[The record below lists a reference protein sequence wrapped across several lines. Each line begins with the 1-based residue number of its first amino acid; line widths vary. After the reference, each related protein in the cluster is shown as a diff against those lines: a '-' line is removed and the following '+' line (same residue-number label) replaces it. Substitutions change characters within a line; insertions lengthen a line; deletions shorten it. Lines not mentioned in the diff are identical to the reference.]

1 MPLRILHLR
10 NSDRLGGP
18 ERLILEQARRAA
30 PDVEV
35 TLASFA
41 REGAPHPF
49 LDEARRL
56 GLRTL
61 PVAQRGSY
69 DPRVVGHVRAAIDLV
84 LPHVVLGHDY
94 KADLV
99 LSHAAKGSRGAKGR
113 AVARAALVHGYTA
126 ENRKIRFFEAWDRRC
141 LRSADAVV
149 AVTASV
155 REALARS
162 GVDPARI
169 HAVENGIDVEAVACA
184 ASAARDELRA
194 EWGLAPDEPCVLS
207 LGRLSPEKGQHALV
221 DAWIRLAR
229 PRGVLVLV
237 GDGASRAGLERAAR
251 AARPGSVRFA
261 GWRDDPWRC
270 LGAADVLV
278 LPSLREGLPLALL
291 EAMAAGVPVVATR
304 VGGMPEALD
313 GGRAGRLVPPDDP
326 PALAEALRAT
336 LGASPDGPALVS
348 AARMRVAERYPVER
362 QVRALE
368 ALWQALQPRGQPVER

>member
-56 GLRTL
+56 GLRAL

-69 DPRVVGHVRAAIDLV
+69 DVRVVGLVRAAIDLL

-99 LSHAAKGSRGAKGR
+99 LARAARGR
-113 AVARAALVHGYTA
+113 AVARAALVHGYTG
-126 ENRKIRFFEAWDRRC
+126 ENRKVRAFEALDRRC

-149 AVTASV
+149 AVAASV
-155 REALARS
+155 RAALARA
-162 GVDPARI
+162 GVPADRI
-169 HAVENGIDVEAVACA
+169 HAIENGIDVEAVAREA
-184 ASAARDELRA
+184 ASARDAVRA
-194 EWGLAPDEPCVLS
+194 EWGLSPDEPCVLS
-207 LGRLSPEKGQHALV
+207 LGRLSPEKGQDVLL
-221 DAWIRLAR
+221 DAWLRLAL
-229 PRGVLVLV
+229 PRGVLVLA
-237 GDGASRAGLERAAR
+237 GEGASRAGLERAAG
-251 AARPGSVRFA
+251 AARAGSVRFA
-261 GWRDDPWRC
+261 GWRTDPWRC

-278 LPSLREGLPLALL
+278 LPSRTEGLPLALL
-291 EAMAAGVPVVATR
+291 EAMAAGVPGVATR
-304 VGGMPEALD
+304 VGGMPDALD
-313 GGRAGRLVPPDDP
+313 DGRCGRLVPPDDAA
-326 PALAEALRAT
+326 ALAGALRAGLEPAGT
-336 LGASPDGPALVS
+336 RALVA
-348 AARMRVAERYPVER
+348 AARSRVAERYPVER

-368 ALWQALQPRGQPVER
+368 ALWRRLPRAPTTAGG

>member
-1 MPLRILHLR
+1 MR

-41 REGAPHPF
+41 REGAPHPL

-69 DPRVVGHVRAAIDLV
+69 DLRVVGLVRAAIDLV

-99 LSHAAKGSRGAKGR
+99 LARAAKGRP
-113 AVARAALVHGYTA
+113 VARAALVHGYTA
-126 ENRKIRFFEAWDRRC
+126 ENRKIRAFEALDRRC

-149 AVTASV
+149 AVAASV

-162 GVDPARI
+162 GVPPDRI
-169 HAVENGIDVEAVACA
+169 HAIENGIDGEAVAREA
-184 ASAARDELRA
+184 TSAREAVRA

-207 LGRLSPEKGQHALV
+207 LGRLSPEKGQDTLLA
-221 DAWIRLAR
+221 AWVRLAL
-229 PRGVLVLV
+229 PRGALVLV
-237 GDGASRAGLERAAR
+237 GDGASRAGLEAAAA
-251 AARPGSVRFA
+251 AARPGSVRFV
-261 GWRDDPWRC
+261 GWRTDPWRC

-278 LPSLREGLPLALL
+278 LPSRTEGLPLALL
-291 EAMAAGVPVVATR
+291 EAMAAGIPVVATR
-304 VGGMPEALD
+304 VGGMPEALHE
-313 GGRAGRLVPPDDP
+313 GRCGRLVPPDDP
-326 PALAEALRAT
+326 GALRDALRA
-336 LGASPDGPALVS
+336 ALDPVGS
-348 AARMRVAERYPVER
+348 RPLVAAARARVAERYPVER

-368 ALWQALQPRGQPVER
+368 ALWRTLQRKPASVER